1 MFNYTLCIP
10 RVCKTVTKNTIYD
23 VLNNYKFG
31 KIKKVQIIE
40 NKNKNCNIIHIHYC
54 YWFNNEYVNGVKDKL
69 LNNLNIKIFYDQP
82 WFWVVYLHK
91 EKPKD
96 HNHNSYKTK
105 QLKSNK
111 STTKKWSNSK
121 LKKSF

>member
-54 YWFNNEYVNGVKDKL
+54 YWFNNRFHYLALPNTLILESPPSG
-69 LNNLNIKIFYDQP
+69 KI
-82 WFWVVYLHK
+82 L
-91 EKPKD
+91 
-96 HNHNSYKTK
+96 T
-105 QLKSNK
+105 LI
-111 STTKKWSNSK
+111 
-121 LKKSF
+121 